1 MTPTPDAPI
10 PLTPDD
16 RLSRIEAALMVLAAK
31 QQAGPAP
38 VGYAEKPANPLSF
51 AVQAAQMAGV
61 LPSTQPKRTWKDWP
75 VIREARLIFG
85 LYFDKRY
92 NPSRAAQL
100 GVPGLLILIVLSYFF
115 SIWFNVFILSTILH
129 HLIVM
134 IAAVVLYRLVAAELE
149 RYAAVLDYLERT
161 TVTPKP

>member
-1 MTPTPDAPI
+1 MTPTPDDPV

-16 RLSRIEAALMVLAAK
+16 RLSRIEAALLVLAAK
-31 QQAGPAP
+31 QSAGPAP
-38 VGYAEKPANPLSF
+38 VGYAEKPVNPLSF

-61 LPSTQPKRTWKDWP
+61 LPTKQPKRTWKYWP

-100 GVPGLLILIVLSYFF
+100 GVPGLLIVVVLSYFF

-129 HLIVM
+129 LLIVM
-134 IAAVVLYRLVAAELE
+134 VAAVVLYRLVAAELE
-149 RYAAVLDYLERT
+149 RYSVVLDYLEST
-161 TVTPKP
+161 S

>member
-1 MTPTPDAPI
+1 MTPTPDDPV

-16 RLSRIEAALMVLAAK
+16 RLSRIEAALLVLAAK
-31 QQAGPAP
+31 QSAGPAP
-38 VGYAEKPANPLSF
+38 VGYAEKPVNPLSF
-51 AVQAAQMAGV
+51 AVQAAQMAGL
-61 LPSTQPKRTWKDWP
+61 LPTTQPKRTWKDWP

-100 GVPGLLILIVLSYFF
+100 GVPGLLIVVVLSYFF

-134 IAAVVLYRLVAAELE
+134 VAAVVLYRLVTAELE
-149 RYAAVLDYLERT
+149 RYSAVLDYLEST
-161 TVTPKP
+161 S

>member
-1 MTPTPDAPI
+1 MTPTPDDPV

-16 RLSRIEAALMVLAAK
+16 RLSRIEAALLVLAAK
-31 QQAGPAP
+31 QSAGPAP
-38 VGYAEKPANPLSF
+38 VGYAEKPVNPLSF

-61 LPSTQPKRTWKDWP
+61 LPTTQPKRTWKDRP

-85 LYFDKRY
+85 LYLDKRY

-100 GVPGLLILIVLSYFF
+100 GVPGLLIVVVLSYFF

-134 IAAVVLYRLVAAELE
+134 VAAVVLYRLVAAELE
-149 RYAAVLDYLERT
+149 RYSAVLDYLEST
-161 TVTPKP
+161 S

>member
-1 MTPTPDAPI
+1 MTPTPEAPI
-10 PLTPDD
+10 PLTSPDD

-38 VGYAEKPANPLSF
+38 AGYAEKPVNPLGF

-75 VIREARLIFG
+75 VLREARLIFG

-115 SIWFNVFILSTILH
+115 WSWFSILIVSPILH

-134 IAAVVLYRLVAAELE
+134 IAAVVLYRLVASELG
-149 RYAAVLDYLERT
+149 RYSAVLDYLDRS
-161 TVTPKP
+161 TVAPK

>member
-1 MTPTPDAPI
+1 MTPTPDDPV

-16 RLSRIEAALMVLAAK
+16 RLSRIEAALLVLAAK
-31 QQAGPAP
+31 QSAGPAP
-38 VGYAEKPANPLSF
+38 VGYAEKPVNPLSF

-61 LPSTQPKRTWKDWP
+61 LPTTQPKRTWKDWP

-100 GVPGLLILIVLSYFF
+100 GVPGLLIVVVLSYFF

-134 IAAVVLYRLVAAELE
+134 VAAVVLYRLVAAELE
-149 RYAAVLDYLERT
+149 RYSAVLDYLEST
-161 TVTPKP
+161 S

>member
-1 MTPTPDAPI
+1 MIPTPDDPV

-31 QQAGPAP
+31 QSAGPAP
-38 VGYAEKPANPLSF
+38 VGYAEKPVNPLSF
-51 AVQAAQMAGV
+51 AVQAAQMAGL
-61 LPSTQPKRTWKDWP
+61 LPTTQPKRTWKDWP

-100 GVPGLLILIVLSYFF
+100 GVPGLLIVVVLSYFF

-134 IAAVVLYRLVAAELE
+134 VAAVVLYRLVAAELE
-149 RYAAVLDYLERT
+149 RYSVVLDYLEST
-161 TVTPKP
+161 S

>member
-1 MTPTPDAPI
+1 MTPTPDDPV

-16 RLSRIEAALMVLAAK
+16 RLSRIEAALLVLAAK
-31 QQAGPAP
+31 QSAGPAP
-38 VGYAEKPANPLSF
+38 VGYAEKPVNPLSF
-51 AVQAAQMAGV
+51 AVQAAQMAGL
-61 LPSTQPKRTWKDWP
+61 LPTTQPKRTWKDWP

-100 GVPGLLILIVLSYFF
+100 GVPGLLIVVVLSYFF

-134 IAAVVLYRLVAAELE
+134 VAAVVLYRLVAAELE
-149 RYAAVLDYLERT
+149 RYSAVLDYLESTR
-161 TVTPKP
+161 

>member
-1 MTPTPDAPI
+1 MTPTPDDPV

-16 RLSRIEAALMVLAAK
+16 RLSRIEAALLVLAAK
-31 QQAGPAP
+31 QSAGPAP
-38 VGYAEKPANPLSF
+38 VGYAEKPVNPLSF
-51 AVQAAQMAGV
+51 AVQAAQMAGL
-61 LPSTQPKRTWKDWP
+61 LPTTQPKRTWKDWP

-100 GVPGLLILIVLSYFF
+100 GVPGLLIVVVLSYFF

-134 IAAVVLYRLVAAELE
+134 VAAVVLYRLVAAELE
-149 RYAAVLDYLERT
+149 RYSAVLDYLEST
-161 TVTPKP
+161 S

>member
-1 MTPTPDAPI
+1 MTPTPDDPV

-16 RLSRIEAALMVLAAK
+16 RLSRIEAALLVLAAK
-31 QQAGPAP
+31 QSAGPAP
-38 VGYAEKPANPLSF
+38 VGYAEKPVNPLSF

-61 LPSTQPKRTWKDWP
+61 LPTTQPKRTWKDWP

-100 GVPGLLILIVLSYFF
+100 GVPGLLIVVVLSYFF

-134 IAAVVLYRLVAAELE
+134 VAAVVLYRLVAAELE
-149 RYAAVLDYLERT
+149 RYSVVLDYLEST
-161 TVTPKP
+161 S